1 MPCSSSPTGVTNLL
15 IDPFLTGNPTA
26 AVAADA
32 VAPTAI
38 LVTHGHVD
46 HLGDYV
52 DISKRTGARRPDFVI
67 RLNGKTVHVAGDT
80 ALFGDRDLIG
90 DENLDVAIIPIGGQ
104 YTMDATDASR
114 PSPSCVRRFVIA
126 GHYNTF
132 PTIGSDPVAFA
143 EAVAASTKARAVV
156 LEPGQSAEV

>member
-1 MPCSSSPTGVTNLL
+1 M
-15 IDPFLTGNPTA
+15 
-26 AVAADA
+26 
-32 VAPTAI
+32 
-38 LVTHGHVD
+38 
-46 HLGDYV
+46 
-52 DISKRTGARRPDFVI
+52 I
-67 RLNGKTVHVAGDT
+67 RLNDKTVHVAGDT

-114 PSPSCVRRFVIA
+114 PSPSCVRRFLIA

-156 LEPGQSAEV
+156 LEPGQSAEVWRWGRLESAGAGNRVTGNPGALYEAFHGLAT